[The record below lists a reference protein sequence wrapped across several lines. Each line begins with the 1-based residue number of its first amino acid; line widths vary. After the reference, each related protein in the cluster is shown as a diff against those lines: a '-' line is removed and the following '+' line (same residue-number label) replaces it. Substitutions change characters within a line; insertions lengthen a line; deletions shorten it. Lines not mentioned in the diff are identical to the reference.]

1 MKNLLFIYNPKAGK
15 GSIGTHL
22 GDIVEIFAASG
33 YRVTI
38 YPTKCQGDGEVI
50 AKQWAVEFDRIV
62 CAGGDGT
69 LDEIV
74 TGVLS
79 AGADVPIGYLPTGST
94 NDFARSIGLPRTVKR
109 AAKIAVCDN

>member
-1 MKNLLFIYNPKAGK
+1 MLFSNRVCATIFSMKNLLFIYNPKAGK

-22 GDIVEIFAASG
+22 GDIVEIFAESG

-38 YPTKCQGDGEVI
+38 YPTKCQGDGEVV
-50 AKQWAVEFDRIV
+50 AKQWAGEFDRVV

-74 TGVLS
+74 TGVLLAGS
-79 AGADVPIGYLPTGST
+79 AL
-94 NDFARSIGLPRTVKR
+94 L
-109 AAKIAVCDN
+109 